1 MYYLITYFLFNS
13 EAFETYYEKLVD
25 SLPMKN
31 EMFMADLTSLCS
43 DDLKANLV
51 VMLTRS
57 AQAICF
63 LENEIKV
70 PLDDDY
76 IKPFTELLSIMENF
90 DDIQLQML
98 AQEIQQCIRAIKQ
111 KRMPTLEVRCVSG
124 LSYLLRAC
132 KQIKLIV
139 VGIMQSL

>member
-31 EMFMADLTSLCS
+31 EMFMADLTSLSS
-43 DDLKANLV
+43 DDLKANLAV
-51 VMLTRS
+51 LLTRS

-76 IKPFTELLSIMENF
+76 IEPFTELLSIMENF

-98 AQEIQQCIRAIKQ
+98 AREIQQCIRAIKQ
-111 KRMPTLEVRCVSG
+111 ERMLTLEVRCVSS

-132 KQIKLIV
+132 KQIN
-139 VGIMQSL
+139 

>member
-43 DDLKANLV
+43 DDLKANLAV
-51 VMLTRS
+51 LLTRS

-76 IKPFTELLSIMENF
+76 IEPFTELLSIMENF

-111 KRMPTLEVRCVSG
+111 KRKG
-124 LSYLLRAC
+124 
-132 KQIKLIV
+132 
-139 VGIMQSL
+139 